1 MGLKAEEALELDF
14 DGLYDYLRRE
24 HSCYMVYD
32 GKLYYLTDV
41 NSHAWRAQ
49 DTDVLNDKGHYTDC
63 SELVSTLGE
72 FMGLPFIDEKTVKD
86 VFEDATFY
94 ASEKSEA

>member
-1 MGLKAEEALELDF
+1 MGIKAEEALELDF

-24 HSCYMVYD
+24 HSCYMVHD

-72 FMGLPFIDEKTVKD
+72 FLGLPFA
-86 VFEDATFY
+86 DATFY
-94 ASEKSEA
+94 ASVKPEA